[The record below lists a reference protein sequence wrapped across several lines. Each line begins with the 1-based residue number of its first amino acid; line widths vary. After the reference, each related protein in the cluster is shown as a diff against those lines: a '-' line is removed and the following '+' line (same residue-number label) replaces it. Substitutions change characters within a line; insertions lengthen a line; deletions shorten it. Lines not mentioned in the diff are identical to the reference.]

1 MSERARQVAW
11 VAAALVV
18 PVALSV
24 ALLPLRYHV
33 DDVLVAVVLLA
44 VSAAALARAEW
55 LPRIVAGVSAALSFN
70 FFYARPYDQFAGG
83 IQAIETTVVL
93 ALAVPVLAAWVGR
106 LSGREAAREK
116 ALREQAERNAA
127 ELAERQR
134 QVERLA
140 ADLTAS
146 RRRIVAAGDEMRRRI
161 ERNLHDGVQQ
171 RLVTLSLKLG
181 GVRDR
186 VPDSLPA
193 IRDDL
198 DQLADVLTETLDEI
212 RDLAR
217 GVHPAILVEA
227 GLGGA
232 LHVLAQRSAL
242 PVRLHL
248 HADDRMPAES
258 EATAYYVVSEAFAN
272 AVKHAR
278 ASAVDIQVDML
289 EGMLTVQVSDDGVG
303 GADASCG
310 SGLTGIRDRVEAVG
324 GTLAVHS
331 PPGSGTV
338 LTARLPPG
346 DPFG

>member
-1 MSERARQVAW
+1 M
-11 VAAALVV
+11 
-18 PVALSV
+18 
-24 ALLPLRYHV
+24 
-33 DDVLVAVVLLA
+33 
-44 VSAAALARAEW
+44 
-55 LPRIVAGVSAALSFN
+55 
-70 FFYARPYDQFAGG
+70 
-83 IQAIETTVVL
+83 
-93 ALAVPVLAAWVGR
+93 
-106 LSGREAAREK
+106 
-116 ALREQAERNAA
+116 
-127 ELAERQR
+127 
-134 QVERLA
+134 
-140 ADLTAS
+140 
-146 RRRIVAAGDEMRRRI
+146 
-161 ERNLHDGVQQ
+161 
-171 RLVTLSLKLG
+171 SLKLG

-198 DQLADVLTETLDEI
+198 DQLADVLIETLDEI

-227 GLGGA
+227 GLGSA

-331 PPGSGTV
+331 PPGIGTV

>member
-1 MSERARQVAW
+1 
-11 VAAALVV
+11 
-18 PVALSV
+18 
-24 ALLPLRYHV
+24 
-33 DDVLVAVVLLA
+33 
-44 VSAAALARAEW
+44 
-55 LPRIVAGVSAALSFN
+55 
-70 FFYARPYDQFAGG
+70 
-83 IQAIETTVVL
+83 
-93 ALAVPVLAAWVGR
+93 VLAAWVGR
-106 LSGREAAREK
+106 LSGQEAARER

-127 ELAERQR
+127 ELAERQK
-134 QVERLA
+134 QVEGLA

-146 RRRIVAAGDEMRRRI
+146 RRRIVAAGDETRRRI

-171 RLVTLSLKLG
+171 RLVTVSLKLG

-198 DQLADVLTETLDEI
+198 DQLADVLIETLEEI

-217 GVHPAILVEA
+217 GVHPAILAEA

-232 LHVLAQRSAL
+232 LQVLARRSAL

-248 HADDRMPAES
+248 HADGRLPAES

-278 ASAVDIQVDML
+278 ASAVDIRVDMD

-303 GADASCG
+303 GADASNG

-324 GTLAVHS
+324 GTLTVHS
-331 PPGSGTV
+331 PAGSGTV

-346 DPFG
+346 DPFS